1 MSSSVERSPRGQVTV
16 RARQIMRIVSRS
28 RHDQGMHQVVY
39 KEIKDMIKF
48 VCPRLPKRVYLK
60 DLFYMQ
66 HNKEKRNV

>member
-1 MSSSVERSPRGQVTV
+1 
-16 RARQIMRIVSRS
+16 
-28 RHDQGMHQVVY
+28 MHQVVY